1 MCSWVALEMW
11 LEGRPILAAWN
22 CISSLQSIT
31 TFLQANMDS
40 LRL

>member
-31 TFLQANMDS
+31 AFLQANMDS